1 MDAPDKKTI
10 LLVEDEAAFRTIY
23 QDMLDSGGFQVLTA
37 ADGEAGL
44 QMALSEKP
52 DLVLLDL
59 NLPKLHGFE
68 VLKGIRANKSTNGMP
83 VIILTVQGSDKDIKK
98 GIDLGATDYLVKGLC
113 TPVETLRR
121 INTVLSGVQ
130 EKKTIFKIEVKERLL
145 DGMTLEQEIGTGIY
159 YCCPRCR
166 LEIYLE
172 LTLDTVKEDKHFFSA
187 RFVCPNCQKQF

>member
-10 LLVEDEAAFRTIY
+10 LLIEDEAAFRTIY
-23 QDMLDSGGFQVLTA
+23 QDMLDSDGFHVFTA

-44 QMALSEKP
+44 QMALSQKP

-68 VLKGIRANKSTNGMP
+68 VLKSIRTNKSTNGMP

-98 GIDLGATDYLVKGLC
+98 GSELGATGYLIKGLC
-113 TPVETLRR
+113 TPVETLRK
-121 INTVLSGVQ
+121 INTALSGAK
-130 EKKTIFKIEVKERLL
+130 ERKTKYKIEVKERLL
-145 DGMTLEQEIGTGIY
+145 DGMTLEQEVGLGIY
-159 YCCPRCR
+159 YCCPSCR
-166 LEIYLE
+166 LEVYLE
-172 LTLDTVKEDKHFFSA
+172 LTLDAVKEDKHFFSA